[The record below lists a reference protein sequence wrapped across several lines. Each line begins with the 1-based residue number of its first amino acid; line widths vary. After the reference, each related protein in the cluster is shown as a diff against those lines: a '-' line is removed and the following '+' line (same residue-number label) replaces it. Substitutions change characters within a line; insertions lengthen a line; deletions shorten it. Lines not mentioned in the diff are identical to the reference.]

1 MPVTVDHF
9 VLSNGDTAKYD
20 YDGLNNK
27 PNLDVHLKLLGGTE
41 IEENTDLNSAAY
53 TNPGNYICSTT
64 TKAGTLTNCPTQYAF
79 VMSVR
84 SSTGDF
90 RYGGNYNY
98 IIREIYGIFSTQVW
112 RQKVIAGASGT
123 WEFDAWH
130 RFAPDDEFKTGRIV
144 MNNSSDSHSLVIRQ
158 TKNIVTI
165 NGFFKTNIQT
175 VKNEYEFGQLYDVSL
190 PPDAVRLS
198 GFASDYAYGS
208 DGDYCYVVIGTN
220 GSISYNSKS
229 IRGNDKIIRVNG
241 CYISSDIYYASS
253 T

>member
-20 YDGLNNK
+20 YDGLDNK
-27 PNLDVHLKLLGGTE
+27 PSLDVFLKLVGGTV
-41 IEENTDLNSAAY
+41 IADNADLNSVAY
-53 TNPGNYICSTT
+53 TTPGIYTCPTIA
-64 TKAGTLTNCPTQYAF
+64 KAGTLTNCPTQYPF
-79 VMSVR
+79 VMIVR
-84 SSTGDF
+84 SETGEFNSTGEW
-90 RYGGNYNY
+90 NY
-98 IIREIYGIFSTQVW
+98 ISRELYGNFSTQIW
-112 RQKVIAGASGT
+112 RQNASSNSSGVYT
-123 WEFDAWH
+123 WTAWN
-130 RFAPDDEFKTGRIV
+130 RFAPDNEFKTGRIV

-175 VKNEYEFGQLYDVSL
+175 TKNEYEFGQLYDVSL

-241 CYISSDIYYASS
+241 CYISSDIYYSPS